1 MRQLSLRKAKKLG
14 LARVLLAASTILG
27 TGPAL
32 PACVL
37 QFARSLEL
45 MRKGVIDPLLPIP

>member
-27 TGPAL
+27 TGL
-32 PACVL
+32 PACV
-37 QFARSLEL
+37 FSSLDL
-45 MRKGVIDPLLPIP
+45 